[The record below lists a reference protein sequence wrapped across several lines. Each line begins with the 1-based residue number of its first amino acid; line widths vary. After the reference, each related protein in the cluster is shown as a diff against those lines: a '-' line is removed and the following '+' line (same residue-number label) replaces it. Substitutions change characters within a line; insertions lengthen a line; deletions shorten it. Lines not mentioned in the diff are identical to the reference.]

1 MHDFPKGSCCTDA
14 CCSSAEC
21 QCITFQRMRATMTP
35 SERWRCSSSVK
46 ASRFLRS
53 LRRRSWRSFSFSSA
67 ACFSRC
73 LHAPQ
78 SSQEWRNGA
87 FTTFISAACTLQ
99 VQAPGCSNMAG
110 ASHGALIDRP
120 FLRGLLLLH

>member
-1 MHDFPKGSCCTDA
+1 MHDFQRGFNRSADA
-14 CCSSAEC
+14 LCSSAEC
-21 QCITFQRMRATMTP
+21 QGITFQRMRATMTP

-73 LHAPQ
+73 LQHL
-78 SSQEWRNGA
+78 SSLSE
-87 FTTFISAACTLQ
+87 
-99 VQAPGCSNMAG
+99 
-110 ASHGALIDRP
+110 
-120 FLRGLLLLH
+120 

>member
-1 MHDFPKGSCCTDA
+1 MHDSTRGSYCCSTDA
-14 CCSSAEC
+14 VCLSADC
-21 QCITFQRMRATMTP
+21 QGSTFQRMRATMTP

-73 LHAPQ
+73 LQAMQPLSKDAFVVSVLSSGCLHAAHIFQGWHPH
-78 SSQEWRNGA
+78 
-87 FTTFISAACTLQ
+87 SAEL
-99 VQAPGCSNMAG
+99 CS
-110 ASHGALIDRP
+110 
-120 FLRGLLLLH
+120 